1 MWRYFKQFPTITLF
15 KNKKREEKRM
25 RALKLL
31 KAIHEIDDNY
41 IAESLLPS
49 DLQACN
55 ITGHSLSDK
64 DSIKRI
70 KELTYKKIQALEGQE
85 TEKY

>member
-1 MWRYFKQFPTITLF
+1 
-15 KNKKREEKRM
+15 M

-31 KAIHEIDDNY
+31 KAIHEIDDKY
-41 IAESLLPS
+41 IAESVLPS

-55 ITGHSLSDK
+55 IAGHSLSDK

-70 KELTYKKIQALEGQE
+70 KELTYKKIQALEGQ
-85 TEKY
+85 